1 MGVATDILFRGNALG
16 VNVPIDLALLL
27 VAGALAAGPARIRR
41 VDRLDA
47 WLAPAALAF
56 AAFVAL
62 RADPALVAVDVVG
75 AVILG
80 GAALASLGGRALMRA
95 DAGRIAATA
104 GEMALATVIGAVP
117 VAGALR
123 PRQGERTGRAAPGWA
138 APLLRGML
146 VATPLLLVFVVL
158 FAEADAVFAAA
169 AGRVLALPFDLPVA
183 ELAER
188 SAGVAIVAWIA
199 AGVLVA
205 AAGFWVVVSPPAAPV
220 SFDPPVGTPPAG
232 DGVEPEVADAGE
244 VDLVDR
250 PGRFR
255 IGHPEALVV
264 LVMVDLLFAAF
275 VALQVAYLFGGLDT
289 LAAAGLT
296 YADYAR
302 RGFFE
307 LLAAA
312 ALAAAVVATL
322 DARVRRRSRGFVV
335 AALALLGLTGIT
347 LVSSFLR
354 LRLYQDAYGWTEL
367 RFWVLSRSAG
377 WPSPSSPWA
386 SWWCSGDRAG
396 WSTSSARSAWPG
408 CWSPTWSGPRASSR
422 RGTWSGRWTRRSC
435 RRAAGPAWTGRTSP
449 PGRRRDSGDGGRPAR
464 AGRAGPAGGA
474 RAPRG
479 ARPRAGHRPEPRRLA
494 GLEPGPRAGP
504 GSPRHAGSCSLT
516 CRRGAGRPRGRAK
529 ETRDGERPDRYDRP
543 ATPARDD
550 REATPAAI
558 IAASRTRGPTHG

>member
-1 MGVATDILFRGNALG
+1 MTGPFARRLLALALLVGAATDILFRGNALG
-16 VNVPIDLALLL
+16 VNVLVDLAILLG
-27 VAGALAAGPARIRR
+27 AGVLAAGPARIRR
-41 VDRLDA
+41 IDPLDA

-117 VAGALR
+117 VAGAVR

-138 APLLRGML
+138 APLLRGVL
-146 VATPLLLVFVVL
+146 VAAPLLLVFVVL
-158 FAEADAVFAAA
+158 FAAADAVFAAA
-169 AGRVLALPFDLPVA
+169 AGRVLALPFDLPIA

-205 AAGFWVVVSPPAAPV
+205 AAGFWAVVSPPVVQV
-220 SFDPPVGTPPAG
+220 SFDPPIGTPPAG
-232 DGVEPEVADAGE
+232 DGAEPGVAYEGGLA
-244 VDLVDR
+244 VVDR

-255 IGHPEALVV
+255 IGHLEALVV
-264 LVMVDLLFAAF
+264 LVLVDLLFAAF

-322 DARVRRRSRGFVV
+322 DARVRRRSRGFAV
-335 AALALLGLTGIT
+335 AALALLGLTGVT

-367 RFWVLSRSAG
+367 RFWVLLSIGWLAVALLAVGVLVVLGRSGRLVHVLGVLGVLGMLLANAIGPQGFVAARNLERAMDPRLVPAGGRVGLDNAYLSTLGDDAVPAMVAALPELAEPDRLAVRAHLEERRRELASDPGLAG
-377 WPSPSSPWA
+377 WPAWNLA
-386 SWWCSGDRAG
+386 RAQ
-396 WSTSSARSAWPG
+396 A
-408 CWSPTWSGPRASSR
+408 
-422 RGTWSGRWTRRSC
+422 
-435 RRAAGPAWTGRTSP
+435 RAALATLDPAP
-449 PGRRRDSGDGGRPAR
+449 
-464 AGRAGPAGGA
+464 
-474 RAPRG
+474 
-479 ARPRAGHRPEPRRLA
+479 
-494 GLEPGPRAGP
+494 
-504 GSPRHAGSCSLT
+504 
-516 CRRGAGRPRGRAK
+516 
-529 ETRDGERPDRYDRP
+529 
-543 ATPARDD
+543 
-550 REATPAAI
+550 
-558 IAASRTRGPTHG
+558 

>member
-1 MGVATDILFRGNALG
+1 MTGSLARRLLALALVMGVATDILFRGNALG
-16 VNVPIDLALLL
+16 VNVLLDLALLL

-41 VDRLDA
+41 IDRLDA

-62 RADPALVAVDVVG
+62 RADPALVAIDVVG
-75 AVILG
+75 AVVLG

-95 DAGRIAATA
+95 DAGQIASSAVEMSVAT
-104 GEMALATVIGAVP
+104 LIGAIP

-123 PRQGERTGRAAPGWA
+123 PRPGERPGRTAPGWA
-138 APLLRGML
+138 APLLRGLL
-146 VATPLLLVFVVL
+146 VATPLLLVFIAL

-169 AGRVLALPFDLPVA
+169 ASRALALPFDLPVA
-183 ELAER
+183 ELVER
-188 SAGVAIVAWIA
+188 SAAIIVVAWVA

-205 AAGFWVVVSPPAAPV
+205 ATGFRVLAGPPPEPV
-220 SFDPPVGTPPAG
+220 AFDTPIGTPPIREG
-232 DGVEPEVADAGE
+232 GDAG
-244 VDLVDR
+244 VAGAVTPDRLDR

-255 IGHPEALVV
+255 IGHLEALVV
-264 LVMVDLLFAAF
+264 LVLVDLLFAAF

-335 AALALLGLTGIT
+335 AALALLALTGIT

-367 RFWVLSRSAG
+367 RFWVLLSIGWLAVALVAVGVLVVLGRSSRLVHVLGALGVAGMLVANVIGPQGFVAARNLERAVDPSLVPVGGRAGLDGAYLSTLGDDAVPAMVAALPDLAGPDRLAVQAHLEERRRELATDAAVAG
-377 WPSPSSPWA
+377 WPAWNL
-386 SWWCSGDRAG
+386 
-396 WSTSSARSAWPG
+396 AREQA
-408 CWSPTWSGPRASSR
+408 
-422 RGTWSGRWTRRSC
+422 
-435 RRAAGPAWTGRTSP
+435 RAA
-449 PGRRRDSGDGGRPAR
+449 
-464 AGRAGPAGGA
+464 
-474 RAPRG
+474 
-479 ARPRAGHRPEPRRLA
+479 LA
-494 GLEPGPRAGP
+494 TLSA
-504 GSPRHAGSCSLT
+504 
-516 CRRGAGRPRGRAK
+516 
-529 ETRDGERPDRYDRP
+529 DR
-543 ATPARDD
+543 
-550 REATPAAI
+550 
-558 IAASRTRGPTHG
+558 